1 MNRRDFFKAGLSSVS
16 ALGAASLLGKFG
28 EMSALAANN
37 SSGYNALVCIFLL
50 GGNDGHNTVIPIS
63 TNLASGQQNYSRY
76 LQIRQGLALPQGSLN
91 NVTMKNGDVYG
102 LHPQLKEIQSLFTSG
117 NAAILA
123 NVGMLSVPLVHGR
136 QDYLGGA
143 PVPANLFSHSDQ
155 QNQWET
161 SVPNGFSTSGWG
173 GRLADVYSV
182 PAAKFPLVAT
192 TSGCGLFCS
201 GQSTFPTTVPPSG
214 AISLNAWSDSAVK
227 PNAQTL
233 LQFDNGM
240 SLVQAANGVVSR
252 GQNYAT
258 TLNGMINSVS
268 LGTAFP
274 GTQIGQQLNMVAKL
288 IALRTQL
295 GLNRQVFFCT
305 LDGFD
310 THGNQLVDQD
320 TLLSQLSPAIMAFY
334 TSLGNDLGVQNQ
346 VTTFTNSEFGRTAM
360 PNSSGGTDHA
370 WGSHHFVVG
379 GAVKGGDMYGTYPS
393 LVLGGS
399 DDANNRGTIIPTTSV
414 AQYAATLANWF
425 GITDPNSLAQVV
437 PTIGNFTTQNLGFL
451 G

>member
-1 MNRRDFFKAGLSSVS
+1 MNRRDFFKAGLSSVT
-16 ALGAASLLGKFG
+16 ALGAASMLGKFG
-28 EMSALAANN
+28 EMSALAATNN

-63 TNLASGQQNYSRY
+63 TGLQNYNLY
-76 LQIRQGLALPQGSLN
+76 QQVRQGLALPQGSLN
-91 NVTMKNGDVYG
+91 QVTMKNGDIYG
-102 LHPQLKEIQSLFTSG
+102 LHPRLTEMQTLFNAG

-123 NVGMLSVPLVHGR
+123 NVGMLAVPIKGR
-136 QDYLGGA
+136 QDYLSGA
-143 PVPANLFSHSDQ
+143 AVPANLFSHSDQ

-161 SVPNGFSTSGWG
+161 SQPNGLSNSGWG
-173 GRLADVYSV
+173 GRLADVYSN
-182 PAAKFPLVAT
+182 PAAKFPSVAT
-192 TSGCGLFCS
+192 TSSCGLFCS
-201 GQSTFPTTVPPSG
+201 GSLTFPTTVPPSG
-214 AISLNAWSDSAVK
+214 AISLNGYSDAAVG
-227 PNAQTL
+227 AGQQAL
-233 LQFDNGM
+233 LKFDNGL
-240 SLVQAANGVVSR
+240 SLVQAANGVVTR
-252 GQNYAT
+252 GQSYAS
-258 TLNGMINSVS
+258 TLNGMINSVA
-268 LGTAFP
+268 LTTAFP
-274 GTQIGQQLNMVAKL
+274 GSQIGQQLNMVAKL

-310 THGNQLVDQD
+310 THGNQLADQD
-320 TLLSQLSPAIMAFY
+320 TLLSQLSPAIMSLY

-346 VTTFTNSEFGRTAM
+346 VTIFTSSEFGRTAM

-379 GAVKGGDMYGTYPS
+379 GGVKGGDMYGTYPS
-393 LVLGGS
+393 LALGGP
-399 DDANNRGTIIPTTSV
+399 DDANNRGTIIPTVSV

-437 PTIGNFTTQNLGFL
+437 PSISKFTTTNLGFL